1 MWSFTPISPMK
12 TMAQSFATEASL
24 PITKLWV
31 SRRYLIMPMWILLIS
46 LLDRQIKRSLEQGYG
61 SLCPADS
68 FDTSP
73 PLSQHLLSLQIL
85 MNVTLTML
93 LRTVRGLGVS
103 TFATTTWAA
112 TSVLAGLA
120 TSSKVT
126 ATLAKVN

>member
-73 PLSQHLLSLQIL
+73 PLSQHLLSLQIW

-112 TSVLAGLA
+112 TSVLVGLA

>member
-1 MWSFTPISPMK
+1 
-12 TMAQSFATEASL
+12 
-24 PITKLWV
+24 
-31 SRRYLIMPMWILLIS
+31 MPMWILLIS